1 MHRFGG
7 LKRWGLLQEICSGI
21 NCWAKVACSRASPD
35 LLAPDRVRRRE
46 SGQAM
51 PDMCQHLCLCLTRA
65 DKKWKDKECCSCFFT
80 GESRS
85 SGIRA
90 FAEAANCAALCPKIV
105 WNFTNGA
112 AFKVKRPFSDLPPPK
127 DRLGASVHPTATLL
141 HLSWSGSFRLW
152 GRCTWRTLLQT
163 AATSEIGTF
172 VLWKVQFSGVLAS
185 LSRTLDKMEPISFKC
200 QGKSWKANP
209 QPHMAG

>member
-1 MHRFGG
+1 MAN
-7 LKRWGLLQEICSGI
+7 IC
-21 NCWAKVACSRASPD
+21 VFASPEQIRNEKTKSVAAASSQENRILPAYVH
-35 LLAPDRVRRRE
+35 LLKQRTVRPFAPKLFETLPMVL
-46 SGQAM
+46 
-51 PDMCQHLCLCLTRA
+51 H
-65 DKKWKDKECCSCFFT
+65 
-80 GESRS
+80 SR
-85 SGIRA
+85 
-90 FAEAANCAALCPKIV
+90 F
-105 WNFTNGA
+105 
-112 AFKVKRPFSDLPPPK
+112 KRPFSDLPPPK

-200 QGKSWKANP
+200 QGKS
-209 QPHMAG
+209 